1 MMGCCEH
8 GNEHSVKCGE
18 VLDCLRNYQHF
29 KKDCD
34 VWQRCGAVAAWQR
47 EVASV
52 ADRQVRSL
60 RETQL
65 DHSQGTINKRQARPA
80 ICTVFLLPEPVS
92 SRAPPASQPKQKIII
107 FLRFS
112 YSGTVNWTLALRST
126 NTLGVRLEPELAMS
140 DRTQLLRDL
149 EIQRAQNCYKSIPVL
164 CNDVT
169 RSADSRAGLR
179 TDQQTGYELQNE
191 KDNRV

>member
-1 MMGCCEH
+1 M
-8 GNEHSVKCGE
+8 CG
-18 VLDCLRNYQHF
+18 R
-29 KKDCD
+29 
-34 VWQRCGAVAAWQR
+34 AVAQSQPDR
-47 EVASV
+47 EKSRLLLIAKWGHWERRSSTTRK
-52 ADRQVRSL
+52 AQSTNDRP
-60 RETQL
+60 
-65 DHSQGTINKRQARPA
+65 GRPA
-80 ICTVFLLPEPVS
+80 ICIVFLLPEPVS
-92 SRAPPASQPKQKIII
+92 SRAPAASQPKQKIII
-107 FLRFS
+107 FLRFN

-179 TDQQTGYELQNE
+179 TDQQTGYEVQNE
-191 KDNRV
+191 KDHRV